1 VTLPDTSTPD
11 EAHSQADGVD
21 QLAQELV
28 EAMGRFFEGFGFRRH
43 LGRVWMTLYLSSEPM
58 TQSHLQTELRL
69 SAGMVSTLLRE
80 LGTWNAVRTRT
91 MPASRQVWYE
101 AETDLLAYVTRI
113 LKRRDLPHVQEL
125 DREISRIVALLEQ
138 RDDVESRRIRRRLR
152 PVRQL
157 AALYDTM
164 STLVI
169 RLAEGPADSIR
180 RGIRLVQD
188 LRVDAPRSPS
198 DAP

>member
-1 VTLPDTSTPD
+1 MDR
-11 EAHSQADGVD
+11 ADPIPVD
-21 QLAQELV
+21 QLVAELV
-28 EAMGRFFEGFGFRRH
+28 DIMGRFFEGFGFRRH
-43 LGRVWMTLYLSSEPM
+43 LGRVWMTLYLSPEPM
-58 TQSHLQTELRL
+58 TQSHLQGELGL

-125 DREISRIVALLEQ
+125 DREIARIEELLAA
-138 RDDVESRRIRRRLR
+138 RDDAESRRIRRRLR

-164 STLVI
+164 ASLVI

-180 RGIRLVQD
+180 RGIRLVQN
-188 LRVDAPRSPS
+188 LRVDAP
-198 DAP
+198 

>member
-1 VTLPDTSTPD
+1 MDRSDPAPSPATGPQPDS
-11 EAHSQADGVD
+11 VD
-21 QLAQELV
+21 QLVVELI

-43 LGRVWMTLYLSSEPM
+43 LGRVWMSLYLSSEPM
-58 TQSHLQTELRL
+58 TQSHLQTELGL

-138 RDDVESRRIRRRLR
+138 RDDVESRRVRRRLR

-164 STLVI
+164 ATLVI

-188 LRVDAPRSPS
+188 LRVDAP
-198 DAP
+198 